1 MSMSKIIKLQGTAPT
16 YEIKSS
22 TPGGSVG
29 FQLGGD
35 AVIDGNLTVQGTT
48 TTIDS
53 TTLEVTDN
61 VIVVNKD
68 ETGAGVSLGTAGL
81 EVDRGTLDNM
91 SIVWDETAD
100 EWQVTDNAGTFY
112 TIIHQGITGPGSGL
126 DADTLDG
133 IDSIEF
139 AIKDD
144 DETVSG
150 EYTFDMGQGATAQAD
165 TFLNVNST
173 GTANVRMQSSGVTRT
188 QISQSATDFAIQ
200 RFDNLGAF
208 QESPF
213 LVNVDSG
220 AVTLNS
226 VDSINIETPIV
237 RAVADD
243 ELVIK
248 SGSASAPDTDGQD
261 LIIQGGDGNGT
272 GNPGDVLV
280 GVESATVSV
289 METPIDMIIRTV
301 AGDISILPNSGNV
314 IMGSLTYPT
323 VDGNDGEMLV
333 TDGAGNITLTSI
345 NDVFNDDPGAHGDIW
360 KYDSGTANAN
370 HSSTLTAGWYKV
382 EDFRNLH
389 QDADPQL
396 GGNLDVLGFT
406 IGSSSGD
413 ITVTDNIKAVDDTA
427 LTIGAGNSATT
438 GADLILEPGTGT
450 TADGNVVI
458 GTASS
463 DTVIEAPSGNLIF
476 DVQNGSDVIIGDSST
491 SAPHLTADE
500 GVDLLVSGG
509 DSVSPNTAD
518 GGDLILRGGGS
529 DLGTPGRVILDGDV
543 IFSGTTPPTGTP
555 YPINFFIHDIL
566 TTGANANAVMSGHG
580 VTEDVTLSVSG
591 HVAQAYIAPGTTFS
605 YIIRRLRGLTETDI
619 GTIEFTSGNKI
630 ATSFSITDS
639 ALLTG
644 DVLLIVNPAT
654 PDASIDNITITL
666 SASAS

>member
-1 MSMSKIIKLQGTAPT
+1 MSKIIKLQGTAPT

-81 EVDRGTLDNM
+81 EVDRGTLDSM
-91 SIVWDETAD
+91 SIVWDETAE

-126 DADTLDG
+126 DADTLDTLDSLQFVRSDVDDTIEG
-133 IDSIEF
+133 IITFDGGSNSTNTQVHINANGSYASF
-139 AIKDD
+139 LSFDD
-144 DETVSG
+144 D
-150 EYTFDMGQGATAQAD
+150 
-165 TFLNVNST
+165 N
-173 GTANVRMQSSGVTRT
+173 VTRF
-188 QISQSATDFAIQ
+188 QHYLSATGNYFSIDM
-200 RFDNLGAF
+200 FDNVGDYLGAAF
-208 QESPF
+208 SVSQDVGETALKGVSK
-213 LVNVDSG
+213 LVLDAPVVEGIYDID
-220 AVTLNS
+220 LH
-226 VDSINIETPIV
+226 
-237 RAVADD
+237 
-243 ELVIK
+243 IK
-248 SGSASAPDTDGQD
+248 ASDAITSNTDGQD
-261 LIIQGGDGNGT
+261 LILQGGNGDGT

-280 GVESATVSV
+280 GIESATASV
-289 METPIDMIIRTV
+289 METPVDMIIRTV

-396 GGNLDVLGFT
+396 GGDLDVLGFT

-500 GVDLLVSGG
+500 GIDLLVSGG

-639 ALLTG
+639 VLLTG